1 MFGLSLPEYEI
12 WQWAA
17 LCLCAVFA
25 GMSKTGLPGLGI
37 LMVPLMAG
45 AFAAKASTG
54 MLLPLLA
61 FADLFAVGYYHRHAK
76 WSHVLRLLP
85 WALAGIGAGFLIT
98 YHVKIPDTLM
108 KPLIGGI
115 VLTLLAVN
123 FWRQRRGDA
132 MSIPAHWAFAASLGF
147 FAGLTTQLA
156 NAAGPVMV
164 LYLLAMRLPKHEF
177 IGTSA
182 WYFLILNYLKI
193 PLFVYDGRITWESIR
208 TDVVALPFILV
219 GVAAGIWLL
228 KRIPQKAFNVV
239 VQILAT
245 LAAAW
250 LIASV
255 WMGK

>member
-1 MFGLSLPEYEI
+1 MFGLSIPDYET

-17 LCLCAVFA
+17 LCLCAMFA

-76 WSHVLRLLP
+76 WRYVLRLLP
-85 WALAGIGAGFLIT
+85 WALAGIGVGFLIT
-98 YHVKIPDTLM
+98 KYAPIPDVLM

-115 VLTLLAVN
+115 VLVLLAVN

-132 MSIPAHWAFAASLGF
+132 LKIPTHWAFAASLGF

-164 LYLLAMRLPKHEF
+164 LYLLAMRLPKEQF
-177 IGTSA
+177 LGTAA

-193 PLFVYDGRITWESIR
+193 PLFIFDGRITWESIR
-208 TDVVALPFILV
+208 TDVVAVPFILL
-219 GVAAGIWLL
+219 GVVAGIWLL
-228 KRIPQKAFNVV
+228 KRIPQKIFNLV
-239 VQILAT
+239 VQFLAM
-245 LAAAW
+245 LAAVW
-250 LIASV
+250 LIVSV
-255 WMGK
+255 WTGA

>member
-1 MFGLSLPEYEI
+1 MFGLSLPEYEV

-17 LCLCAVFA
+17 LFLCAVFA
-25 GMSKTGLPGLGI
+25 GLSKTGVPGLGI

-85 WALAGIGAGFLIT
+85 WALAGIGAGFLILR
-98 YHVKIPDTLM
+98 YVSIPDVLM
-108 KPLIGGI
+108 KPIIGGI
-115 VLTLLAVN
+115 VLVLLGVN
-123 FWRQRRGDA
+123 FWRQRKGDA
-132 MSIPAHWAFAASLGF
+132 LAVPTHWAFAASLGF

-164 LYLLAMRLPKHEF
+164 LYLIAMRLPKEEF

-193 PLFVYDGRITWESIR
+193 PLFIGDGRITWESIQ
-208 TDVVALPFILV
+208 TDIVAVPFILV
-219 GVAAGIWLL
+219 GVVLGIWLL
-228 KRIPQKAFNVV
+228 KRIPQRAFNIT

-255 WMGK
+255 WI